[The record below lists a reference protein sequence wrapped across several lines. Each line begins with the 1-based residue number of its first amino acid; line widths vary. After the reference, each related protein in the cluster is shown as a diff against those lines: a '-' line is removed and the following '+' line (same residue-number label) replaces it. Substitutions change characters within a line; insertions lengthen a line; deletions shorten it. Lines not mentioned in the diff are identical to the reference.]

1 MYYPGVTNLNN
12 GTGGLYSIYLE
23 RNVFVAQPIA
33 LADGLAQIWMNQNIG
48 IQPGTL
54 IIQLQNQY
62 EYVCLG
68 GYNSLRRMLL
78 PMSLVFF

>member
-1 MYYPGVTNLNN
+1 MYYPGITNINN

-33 LADGLAQIWMNQNIG
+33 LADGLAQIWMNQNTG

-54 IIQLQNQY
+54 TIQLQNQY
-62 EYVCLG
+62 EYVCSG
-68 GYNSLRRMLL
+68 G
-78 PMSLVFF
+78 